1 MTKGLFERLQDNIE
15 GREKQKAIGPLDL
28 LELPEA
34 LRMFMQRIIRHGQ
47 TSARELAQE
56 MEDSEETLESMLQ
69 SLAGKGYLAVIP
81 ATIPP
86 RYKAVLGERRA
97 RELPSGIWDML
108 SKKIENEP

>member
-15 GREKQKAIGPLDL
+15 GREKQKAISPLDL

-34 LRMFMQRIIRHGQ
+34 LRMLLQFIIRRGQ
-47 TSARELAQE
+47 TSARELTQE
-56 MEDSEETLESMLQ
+56 IEGSEDTLESMLQ
-69 SLAGKGYLAVIP
+69 NLVRKGYLAVIP
-81 ATIPP
+81 ATTPP